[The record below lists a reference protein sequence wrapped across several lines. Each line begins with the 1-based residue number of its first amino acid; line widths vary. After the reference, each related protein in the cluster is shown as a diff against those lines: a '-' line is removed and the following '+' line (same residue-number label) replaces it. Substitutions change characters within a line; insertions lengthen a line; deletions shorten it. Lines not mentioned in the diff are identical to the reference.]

1 MKIVCMGDS
10 TMQYNDETTFPQ
22 VGWPQA
28 LEELLNKDVR
38 LMNFAKN
45 GRSTKTFMEEGRFED
60 ALRFTDKD
68 SIVLIEFGHNDEHDY
83 DPKTHTRPD
92 FEYHDNLKF
101 MVEECR
107 KKGAYVLLCTPIY
120 RRMFLEDGTLDPKCH
135 AGYQEAMIR
144 VASETGVN
152 YVDLTSLTKKKIE
165 ETGVEESKEYFMN
178 FASGIYENYPEGK
191 SDNTHLRMKG
201 ARMVRDLFIDAVRK
215 DPNFKECF
223 NV

>member
-101 MVEECR
+101 MVEECK

-120 RRMFLEDGTLDPKCH
+120 RRMFLQDGTLDPKCH
-135 AGYQEAMIR
+135 AGYQEAMIH

-178 FASGIYENYPEGK
+178 FASGVYENYPEGK

-201 ARMVRDLFIDAVRK
+201 ARMVRDLFVDAVRK

>member
-101 MVEECR
+101 MVEECK

-120 RRMFLEDGTLDPKCH
+120 RRMFLQDGTLDPKCH

-178 FASGIYENYPEGK
+178 FASGVYENYPEGK

>member
-1 MKIVCMGDS
+1 
-10 TMQYNDETTFPQ
+10 
-22 VGWPQA
+22 
-28 LEELLNKDVR
+28 
-38 LMNFAKN
+38 
-45 GRSTKTFMEEGRFED
+45 FMEEGRFED

-120 RRMFLEDGTLDPKCH
+120 RRMFLQDGTLDPKCH

-178 FASGIYENYPEGK
+178 FASGVYENYPEGK
-191 SDNTHLRMKG
+191 SDNAHLRMKG

>member
-178 FASGIYENYPEGK
+178 FASGVYENYPEGK

>member
-92 FEYHDNLKF
+92 YEYHDNLKF
-101 MVEECR
+101 MVEECK

-120 RRMFLEDGTLDPKCH
+120 RRMFLQDGTLDPKCH

-144 VASETGVN
+144 VASETGVD

>member
-1 MKIVCMGDS
+1 MKLICMGDS

-45 GRSTKTFMEEGRFED
+45 GRSTKTFLEEGRFED
-60 ALRFTDKD
+60 ALRFTDKG
-68 SIVLIEFGHNDEHDY
+68 SVVLIEFGHNDEHDY

-101 MVEECR
+101 MVEECK

>member
-1 MKIVCMGDS
+1 MKLVCMGDS

-92 FEYHDNLKF
+92 YEYHDNLTF
-101 MVEECR
+101 MVNECK

-120 RRMFLEDGTLDPKCH
+120 RRMFLQDGTLDPKCH

-144 VASETGVN
+144 VAKETGVN

-165 ETGVEESKEYFMN
+165 ETGAEEAKEYFMN
-178 FASGIYENYPEGK
+178 FPAGVYENYPEGK
-191 SDNTHLRMKG
+191 ADNTHLRMKG
-201 ARMVRDLFIDAVRK
+201 ARMVRDLFIDAVRQ
-215 DPNFKECF
+215 DPKFKECF
-223 NV
+223 HV

>member
-1 MKIVCMGDS
+1 MKLICMGDS

-28 LEELLNKDVR
+28 LEEKLNKDVR

-45 GRSTKTFMEEGRFED
+45 GRSTKTFMNEGRFED

-83 DPKTHTRPD
+83 DPKTYTAPD
-92 FEYHDNLKF
+92 KEYPQNLDY
-101 MVEECR
+101 MVKECK

-120 RRMFLEDGTLDPKCH
+120 RRQFLEDGTLDPKCH
-135 AGYQEAMIR
+135 ALYREAMIE
-144 VASETGVN
+144 VAKQNEIP
-152 YVDLTSLTKKKIE
+152 YVDFTSLTREKIE
-165 ETGVEESKEYFMN
+165 KTGVEESREYFMN
-178 FASGIYENYPEGK
+178 FDANIYPIYPEGK
-191 SDNTHLRMKG
+191 KDNTHLRMKG
-201 ARMVRDLFIDAVRK
+201 AQMVADLFYESVK
-215 DPNFKECF
+215 DDPEFKEYF

>member
-92 FEYHDNLKF
+92 FEYHDNLKY
-101 MVEECR
+101 MVEECK

-120 RRMFLEDGTLDPKCH
+120 RRMFLQDGTLDPKCH

-178 FASGIYENYPEGK
+178 FASGVYENYPEGK

>member
-101 MVEECR
+101 MVEECK

-178 FASGIYENYPEGK
+178 FASGVYENYPEGK

>member
-120 RRMFLEDGTLDPKCH
+120 RRMFLQDGTLDPKCH

>member
-120 RRMFLEDGTLDPKCH
+120 RRMFLQDGTLDPKCH

-178 FASGIYENYPEGK
+178 FASGVYENYPEGK

>member
-83 DPKTHTRPD
+83 DPETHTRPD

-120 RRMFLEDGTLDPKCH
+120 RRMFLQDGTLDPKCH

-178 FASGIYENYPEGK
+178 FASGVYENYPEGK